1 MTLADI
7 KTAVRELLQDSQY
20 DGAVITRA
28 ANSFVY
34 ELFNNNRTRLMEDS
48 TTLTVSAGEVTVDFP
63 DNMLAWIAIYAT
75 SPSVYDMSDNFTEYG
90 QFMTAHAGFATST
103 AARADTWTAYGNAMR
118 FAAPLNAEHT
128 FQVDFVREPVAM
140 EADSDDCEVPDR
152 YAELVARGT
161 KARVMEIEEDYQYAQ
176 QERDLLQP
184 LVTTFI
190 RNEARGGGKTKPTVI
205 RSRRNRNSRGGVPRL
220 GE

>member
-1 MTLADI
+1 MTLLEI
-7 KTAVRELLQDSQY
+7 KTAVRTLLQDDQY
-20 DGAVITRA
+20 DGTVIAQA
-28 ANSFVY
+28 ANWFVY

-48 TTLTVSAGEVTVDFP
+48 DTITASVGDTTAAFP
-63 DNMLAWIAIYAT
+63 DGMLAWISIYAT
-75 SPSVYDMSDNFTEYG
+75 VPNVYDMSDNYIGYG
-90 QFMTAHAGFATST
+90 EFMGHHPNFATAT
-103 AARADTWTAYGNAMR
+103 PAAVDGWTDFGNAMR
-118 FAAPLNAEHT
+118 FAAPLSAETT
-128 FQVDFVREPVAM
+128 FQIDFVREPVPM
-140 EADSDDCEVPDR
+140 ENDSDDCEVPNR

-176 QERDLLQP
+176 QERDLLAP

-205 RSRRNRNSRGGVPRL
+205 RTRRGRNSRGGVPRL

>member
-7 KTAVRELLQDSQY
+7 KTSVRQLLQDDQY
-20 DGAVITRA
+20 DGDVIANA
-28 ANSFVY
+28 ANWFVY

-48 TTLTVSAGEVTVDFP
+48 TTLTVSAGETTVDFP
-63 DNMLAWIAIYAT
+63 DNMLAWISIYAT
-75 SPSVYDMSDNFTEYG
+75 APSVFDMSDNFSEYG
-90 QFMTAHAGFATST
+90 AFMTNHAGFATAS
-103 AARADTWTAYGNAMR
+103 AARADVWTAYGNAMR
-118 FAAPLNAEHT
+118 FAAPLSVEHT
-128 FQVDFVREPVAM
+128 FQVDFVREPVPM

-152 YAELVARGT
+152 YAELVARGS

-176 QERDLLQP
+176 QERDLLAP
-184 LVTTFI
+184 LVTAFI

-205 RSRRNRNSRGGVPRL
+205 RTRRTRNSRGGVPRL